1 MSSPRPP
8 RIVDEVDEDDLRPSV
23 AGVGAE
29 MDGNTYLV
37 NPGSVNP
44 SKTKATVRTRRPSEP
59 PSSPQQHSVPQTSV
73 EVNASGVHNTQ
84 SAAPQVSS
92 PEGRPPVIV
101 VHNPYPVQELDEM
114 AEHRFI
120 AGHSYVPAPSK
131 GANFVPELYGRPVHV
146 VAEKPPLMSEEFMW
160 GEDVMSQAPRPAA
173 CLAPAPA
180 AAPPHPYTYPK
191 ADPYTCNETVD
202 KRWARGYC
210 YTTLFTPS
218 EKGLLRERLLKTKTP
233 PLLPRVYE
241 GKLVIDPIAGMIQM
255 PGSVPFVQHTKDHP
269 DEAVTLACAHSLASI
284 RSVYP
289 DIADEVENLSL
300 QLRDA
305 TFGRDA
311 ENGEPPIIPI
321 YAIPGLNRN
330 ARSVDAKKLPPGS
343 FDGSYNLA
351 STRGEGEGAG
361 VTMPAVQASTPEATE
376 RITLVLRLLHA
387 IQRLILPRSISKFE
401 YDVTEAHSKLNNVV
415 SFGGLEPNGT
425 SCQMN
430 VSSAGYD
437 LTHFIGEHQGAW
449 HTDIGDDWTRWT
461 TVTMLLKLPEGS
473 DPGAFCLARCG
484 LYIREVD
491 AWIVFLVFRGNDL
504 HSGFSPTMPPIPR
517 SEVNDLL
524 RAPGVIRVVY
534 VNYPSRVATTRS
546 GSMSMTPATNF
557 GNYGSTSAAK
567 AEQRHYSDATSTPI
581 FSSVRVQANWL
592 AREAAQNFQNAL
604 AWSGLKLNVGM
615 TKLLSSMSYN
625 DPQLGE
631 THVEAPVF
639 DLELHKDQMSR
650 WWRFYEWHR
659 YLCKKYLILITKDE
673 FRTAQA
679 QLASYTMDAP
689 AVPYTQ
695 LDRAA
700 ISAPSPDESLANS
713 GQAPEHIVDAVLD
726 RRIVEGVTRWTLK
739 LDAQEEPSI
748 ITGFPSWAH
757 HPLNA
762 PKFAQ
767 FVAASQISG
776 VNSVDKHTIID
787 EDVDMPDASS
797 SLVAPVAS
805 AEPEHPPIT
814 VLGDDEVECILAPH
828 LVQQRLAAVTR
839 LEEVITT
846 STQPSASS
854 SEGGGSSIQAT
865 ARRSGRAAAQKES
878 VLDLDVG
885 EWVVEAIMDIDLT
898 EMEPLWRVRWEGF
911 NSDDDTWENLTALVG
926 ARKLLD
932 EFNESISYE
941 MPTLHS
947 CLLSSRFSSVES
959 EFRPAEP
966 ARNSKKR
973 PLLPDSEVEEEPQ
986 EDELE
991 DLEETL
997 DMESA
1002 SMADLDK
1009 LFDADYRRLE
1019 AEALATTEESLH
1031 RSKNYYGP
1039 STTSSMVET
1048 LVTQNEYQT
1057 QFNDYMMFVPKSA
1070 QQTPQWTQHSAV
1082 LSLNRIIQATAV
1094 LPELATDVAKTSILD
1109 RSLRWEM
1116 ARSNMLLYGWYRETG
1131 VLLARTLVD
1140 AHRKGG
1146 FPGLDKAHPLFSRF
1160 VHHIF
1165 SYVLAQSEDRKATKK
1180 QRRQNP
1186 DAPQRRRKAP
1196 EPLHPPSSF
1205 EVNPSELGSLPYDL
1219 YGLREASKKTRVPLR
1234 LPTKC
1239 MALDTPEALY
1249 KCTENLIQDVWSN
1262 ELILP
1267 PVVSM
1272 DKALAIGKRKYD
1284 STALVRDRAIARGAV
1299 LQCIVDACGGDESIL
1314 ASSDMENLLG
1324 SPAKIFPERI
1334 QKESKF
1340 AAAVLKNP
1348 EKTLA
1353 PLTEW
1358 LAARLDS
1365 SPHILDYAA
1374 RTARIVHRGL
1384 LELHYGIS
1392 LRDEHFLNPDM
1403 LYDESED
1410 VPFIAP
1416 ALNRQS
1422 SRKKNQYYCPPTP
1435 DSLLPDP
1442 NAPYFGAI
1450 GLVLRER
1457 LNEMREFSA
1466 GDPVLRNVLQG
1477 RHPTQGREQF
1487 DRDQTDPARQFSE
1500 YAKLICKALPG
1511 AKLTGHLGIS
1521 RLLAYMGTGQG
1532 NKTRE
1537 FVESGDGDGMLFDD
1551 LASCVS
1557 HFRDTEVENMSLL
1570 TDFRTK
1576 LSSRA
1581 AHLPGFK
1588 RTYNACIWG
1597 QASNHMLLQPTIGK
1611 PGHKRRCTIDEK
1623 FTPYFTSEIQTKWV
1637 SFLGDMFGHDPATYQ
1652 GTKPSWADGLR
1663 FILDLR
1669 VVGFQSGLTPL
1680 QFANNLVF
1688 LGICQAPEPQEVAD
1702 WIASNKSLGAYNGL
1716 VKLGF
1721 VLTGYSSIIAAYMIV
1736 FQHLDTYL
1744 SGADKAALGFSA
1756 LFVEHLLCK
1765 VGRWEYRLRLQR
1777 LDFNRMA
1784 AHAVQSQASGGGWVS
1799 GANLSPQNYL
1809 LFPLPLT
1816 LDHTTLAATI
1826 KSHLA
1831 LE

>member
-29 MDGNTYLV
+29 MDGNTYFV

-59 PSSPQQHSVPQTSV
+59 PSSPQQQSVPQTSA
-73 EVNASGVHNTQ
+73 EVKASAVPNTR
-84 SAAPQVSS
+84 SAAPQVLS
-92 PEGRPPVIV
+92 PEGRRPVIV
-101 VHNPYPVQELDEM
+101 VHNPYPVQEPDEM

-120 AGHSYVPAPSK
+120 GMPYLPVLLKPNS
-131 GANFVPELYGRPVHV
+131 FVAELYGRPVHV
-146 VAEKPPLMSEEFMW
+146 VTEKPLLMSEEFMW

-173 CLAPAPA
+173 CLDPAPA
-180 AAPPHPYTYPK
+180 ADPPHPYTYPK

-218 EKGLLRERLLKTKTP
+218 EKGLLHSPAP
-233 PLLPRVYE
+233 PAHSRGETCNRPDCWNDSDA
-241 GKLVIDPIAGMIQM
+241 GKR
-255 PGSVPFVQHTKDHP
+255 PFVQHTKDHP

-289 DIADEVENLSL
+289 GIADEVENLSL

-305 TFGRDA
+305 TFGREA
-311 ENGEPPIIPI
+311 ENGELPMIPI
-321 YAIPGLNRN
+321 YAIPGLNCN
-330 ARSVDAKKLPPGS
+330 ARSVDARKLPPGS
-343 FDGSYNLA
+343 LDGSYNLA
-351 STRGEGEGAG
+351 SMRGEGEGTG
-361 VTMPAVQASTPEATE
+361 VTMPAIQASTPEATE

-415 SFGGLEPNGT
+415 SFDGLEPNGT

-437 LTHFIGEHQGAW
+437 LTHFIGDHQGSW

-461 TVTMLLKLPEGS
+461 TVTMLLKLPKGS

-484 LYIREVD
+484 LYVREMD
-491 AWIVFLVFRGNDL
+491 AWIVFLVFRGNDP
-504 HSGFSPTMPPIPR
+504 HPGFSPTMPPILQ

-546 GSMSMTPATNF
+546 GSMSMTPTTNF
-557 GNYGSTSAAK
+557 GNYGSTSAVK

-592 AREAAQNFQNAL
+592 AREAVQNFQNAL

-615 TKLLSSMSYN
+615 TKLLTSMSYN
-625 DPQLGE
+625 DPELGE

-650 WWRFYEWHR
+650 WWHFYEWHKD
-659 YLCKKYLILITKDE
+659 LCKKYLILITKDE
-673 FRTAQA
+673 FRMVQK
-679 QLASYTMDAP
+679 QLASYMADAP
-689 AVPYTQ
+689 AIPYTQ

-700 ISAPSPDESLANS
+700 VS
-713 GQAPEHIVDAVLD
+713 QAPEHIVDAVLD

-739 LDAQEEPSI
+739 LDGQKEPSI
-748 ITGFPSWAH
+748 IAGLPSWAQ

-776 VNSVDKHTIID
+776 VNSVHRHTIID
-787 EDVDMPDASS
+787 EDVDMPDVSS
-797 SLVAPVAS
+797 SSVAPAAG
-805 AEPEHPPIT
+805 AEPKYPPIA
-814 VLGDDEVECILAPH
+814 VLGDDDVECTIAPH
-828 LVQQRLAAVTR
+828 LVQQRPAAVTR

-846 STQPSASS
+846 STQSSASS
-854 SEGGGSSIQAT
+854 GKAGGSSIQAT
-865 ARRSGRAAAQKES
+865 ARRSGRAAVQKES
-878 VLDLDVG
+878 VLDLD
-885 EWVVEAIMDIDLT
+885 IDLT
-898 EMEPLWRVRWEGF
+898 GVEPLWCVRWEGF
-911 NSDDDTWENLTALVG
+911 DSDDDTWENLTAL
-926 ARKLLD
+926 AYELLN
-932 EFNESISYE
+932 EFNKSISYE
-941 MPTLHS
+941 MPTLHT
-947 CLLSSRFSSVES
+947 LLPSSRFSSVES
-959 EFRPAEP
+959 EFRPEP
-966 ARNSKKR
+966 ARKKYRARDITRKKR
-973 PLLPDSEVEEEPQ
+973 ALPPDSE
-986 EDELE
+986 DELK

-997 DMESA
+997 DIESA

-1009 LFDADYRRLE
+1009 LFDGDYRRLE
-1019 AEALATTEESLH
+1019 AKALATTEESLH
-1031 RSKNYYGP
+1031 RRKNYYGP

-1048 LVTQNEYQT
+1048 LT
-1057 QFNDYMMFVPKSA
+1057 QFNDYMMF
-1070 QQTPQWTQHSAV
+1070 TPQWTQHSA
-1082 LSLNRIIQATAV
+1082 ATAV

-1116 ARSNMLLYGWYRETG
+1116 ARSNMLLYGWYRDTG
-1131 VLLARTLVD
+1131 ALLARTLVD
-1140 AHRKGG
+1140 VHRKGG

-1180 QRRQNP
+1180 LRRQNP
-1186 DAPQRRRKAP
+1186 DAPQRKRKAP
-1196 EPLHPPSSF
+1196 EPLHPPLSF
-1205 EVNPSELGSLPYDL
+1205 EVNASELGSLPYDL
-1219 YGLREASKKTRVPLR
+1219 YGLREASKKTRVPLC
-1234 LPTKC
+1234 LPAKH
-1239 MALDTPEALY
+1239 MALDTLEALY

-1267 PVVSM
+1267 PVVLM
-1272 DKALAIGKRKYD
+1272 DKALAIGKRNHD
-1284 STALVRDRAIARGAV
+1284 NTALVRAV
-1299 LQCIVDACGGDESIL
+1299 LQCISIL
-1314 ASSDMENLLG
+1314 A

-1358 LAARLDS
+1358 LAARLGS

-1403 LYDESED
+1403 LYDELEE

-1422 SRKKNQYYCPPTP
+1422 SRKRNEYYLPPTP

-1450 GLVLRER
+1450 GLLLRER
-1457 LNEMREFSA
+1457 LNEMRGFSA
-1466 GDPVLRNVLQG
+1466 GDPVLRNILQG
-1477 RHPTQGREQF
+1477 RHPTQGYRNITTQGREQF
-1487 DRDQTDPARQFSE
+1487 DRDQTDPARQYSE
-1500 YAKLICKALPG
+1500 YAKLISKALPG

-1521 RLLAYMGTGQG
+1521 RLLAYMGTV

-1537 FVESGDGDGMLFDD
+1537 FVKSGDGDRMLFDD

-1557 HFRDTEVENMSLL
+1557 HFRNTEVENMSLL

-1576 LSSRA
+1576 QTSRA

-1611 PGHKRRCTIDEK
+1611 PVHKRRCTIDEK
-1623 FTPYFTSEIQTKWV
+1623 FTPKWV
-1637 SFLGDMFGHDPATYQ
+1637 SFLGDMFGQDPATYQ
-1652 GTKPSWADGLR
+1652 GTKPTWADGLK

-1688 LGICQAPEPQEVAD
+1688 LGICQAPNPHEVAD

-1765 VGRWEYRLRLQR
+1765 VGRWEYCLRLQR

-1826 KSHLA
+1826 KSHLVSLSHCLGLA
-1831 LE
+1831 F